1 MNIILFD
8 GKSRQKLLPLTY
20 TRPVGNLRIGILTI
34 NEKWEK
40 CLNAVVSYETESY
53 LTKKFPRKI
62 TSNNFLINGGL
73 CPDGKVESAI
83 SSLKQGEMLVKD
95 EVILAAHILE
105 GDLLTLTDF
114 NSFVPLN
121 KIQYSE
127 EVLIVEH
134 PWDIFS
140 KNAEALELDFNAITK
155 DRISQPISESNTII
169 GDRIF
174 LEKGAKVEASILNSN
189 SGAIYIGKDAEIM
202 EGSMVRGGLA
212 LCDHA
217 GLKMGAKIYGA
228 TTIGP
233 HSKAG
238 GEISN
243 SVIYGFSNKG
253 HDGFIGNTVIGEWCN
268 LGADTNTSNLKN
280 NYAKVKLWSYET
292 GRFFNTELQFCGLIM
307 GDHSKSGINTMFNTG
322 TVVGVSANIY
332 GGGFPRN
339 FIPSFAWGGAAGMM
353 EFRYNKA
360 AEVAD
365 AMMSRRGLSYD
376 EMEQGIIKEVYEMTA
391 IYRKNLK

>member
-8 GKSRQKLLPLTY
+8 GGSRQSLLPLTY
-20 TRPVGNLRIGILTI
+20 TRPVGNLRVGILTI
-34 NEKWEK
+34 NQKWEK
-40 CLNAVVSYETESY
+40 VLSASVSYETEEY
-53 LTKKFPRKI
+53 LTIKFPRKMSSDN
-62 TSNNFLINGGL
+62 TYVNGGL
-73 CPDGKVESAI
+73 CPDGKVEVAI
-83 SSLKQGEMLVKD
+83 KNLQFGETLVK
-95 EVILAAHILE
+95 EGVVLAVRVE
-105 GDLLTLTDF
+105 RE
-114 NSFVPLN
+114 
-121 KIQYSE
+121 KME
-127 EVLIVEH
+127 EVRSANFQTANVVNYEDDVLLISH
-134 PWDIFS
+134 PWDLFS
-140 KNAEALELDFNAITK
+140 KNEEALNLDYDMLTK
-155 DRISQPISESNTII
+155 DRISQPISDTNTLI

-174 LEKGAKVEASILNSN
+174 LEKGAKVEGSILNSKT
-189 SGAIYIGKDAEIM
+189 GPIYLGEDSEIM
-202 EGSMVRGGLA
+202 EGCMVRGGLA
-212 LCDHA
+212 LCEHA

-238 GEISN
+238 GEVNN
-243 SVIYGFSNKG
+243 SIIYGFSNKG

-292 GRFFNTELQFCGLIM
+292 NRFFDTGLQFCGLIM

-322 TVVGVSANIY
+322 TVVGVSANVY

-360 AEVAD
+360 AEVAQ
-365 AMMSRRGLSYD
+365 AMMARRGLEYD
-376 EMEQGIIKEVYEMTA
+376 EVEENIIKTVYDVTA
-391 IYRKNLK
+391 NYRKNLK